1 MSGECSSSSMLRE
14 FLGQTGAGVRLWSL
28 EDIQIDVSIR
38 ELMTLHITLGI
49 IEDKDGLEY

>member
-1 MSGECSSSSMLRE
+1 MLRE
-14 FLGQTGAGVRLWSL
+14 FIGQRGVGVRLRSL
-28 EDIQIDVSIR
+28 EDIQFDVSNR